1 MTEAAR
7 SLASSQLQFQH
18 RVKFKLWLKAL
29 TFLGQTQG
37 IIYTISNAW
46 SIKLY
51 LKDMIL
57 SLNVFSWPWELFSA
71 VILSHVLLF
80 RLLCAL
86 EGKYLVQQ
94 DSSSLMDGAASFTD
108 NEEIQS
114 ISFPCSIPD
123 VIGRGFIEVTSLPFL
138 FCIASMYNTFPFL
151 SVLWSEYLNLLV
163 RLIYLW
169 RAWTYD

>member
-1 MTEAAR
+1 
-7 SLASSQLQFQH
+7 
-18 RVKFKLWLKAL
+18 
-29 TFLGQTQG
+29 
-37 IIYTISNAW
+37 
-46 SIKLY
+46 
-51 LKDMIL
+51 MIL
-57 SLNVFSWPWELFSA
+57 SLNVFSWPWELFAA

-94 DSSSLMDGAASFTD
+94 DSSNLMDGAASFTD

-138 FCIASMYNTFPFL
+138 FLCSQYVQYYSFL
-151 SVLWSEYLNLLV
+151 ICNLWSEHLNCVLFTFSEHELMI
-163 RLIYLW
+163 RLFRFCVIFCVYTQW
-169 RAWTYD
+169 KS